1 MREEEEDMTLSDVVL
16 TRTSQRSY
24 LPDPISRRQQEEL
37 QKAIDS
43 CNQRSGLR
51 VQLVCGHP
59 EPFAGLRKSYGLL
72 KGVHSYLVLAGPAA
86 DPDLAEKCGYYGEEL
101 VLTAVAMGLGT
112 CWLGGTY
119 DRESCLRRLK
129 EGEELI
135 CVAAVGHTPEER
147 GGREKLIALAA
158 KRKSKSQSE
167 LARNMSGA
175 PSWFMSG
182 IASVQRAPSARNRQG
197 YRFLWQ
203 KDGTVQAQVTEHNEF
218 SMVDLGIAKYHFE
231 LGAHGGQ
238 WTWGDGGVFQKAAEE
253 KSCGAVVWR
262 ERDGARQYLL
272 ARHNGGHWS
281 FPKGH
286 VEADETEEET
296 ARREIQEETGLSAEI
311 DTGFRQVVTYYPK
324 PGVVKDVVFFTAV
337 PSGGQ
342 ERVQEEEIA
351 EIGWFTFEEACPLVT
366 FASDEEVLLA
376 AEKYLEGKRRA

>member
-1 MREEEEDMTLSDVVL
+1 MREEEEEMTLSDVVL

-147 GGREKLIALAA
+147 GGREKLIALA
-158 KRKSKSQSE
+158 
-167 LARNMSGA
+167 
-175 PSWFMSG
+175 
-182 IASVQRAPSARNRQG
+182 
-197 YRFLWQ
+197 
-203 KDGTVQAQVTEHNEF
+203 
-218 SMVDLGIAKYHFE
+218 
-231 LGAHGGQ
+231 
-238 WTWGDGGVFQKAAEE
+238 
-253 KSCGAVVWR
+253 
-262 ERDGARQYLL
+262 
-272 ARHNGGHWS
+272 
-281 FPKGH
+281 
-286 VEADETEEET
+286 
-296 ARREIQEETGLSAEI
+296 
-311 DTGFRQVVTYYPK
+311 
-324 PGVVKDVVFFTAV
+324 
-337 PSGGQ
+337 
-342 ERVQEEEIA
+342 
-351 EIGWFTFEEACPLVT
+351 EIG
-366 FASDEEVLLA
+366 
-376 AEKYLEGKRRA
+376 RAHV

>member
-1 MREEEEDMTLSDVVL
+1 MTLSDVVL
-16 TRTSQRSY
+16 TRTSLRKY
-24 LPDPISRRQQEEL
+24 LPDPISARQREEL
-37 QKAIDS
+37 QKAIDA

-51 VQLVCGHP
+51 IQLVCDRP
-59 EPFAGLRKSYGLL
+59 EPFASLRKSYGVL
-72 KGVHSYLVLAGPAA
+72 KGVRNYLVLTGPGS
-86 DPDLAEKCGYYGEEL
+86 DPNLEEKCGYYGEEL
-101 VLTAVAMGLGT
+101 VLTAAAMGLGT
-112 CWLGGTY
+112 CWVGGTY
-119 DRESCLRRLK
+119 DRESCLCHLE
-129 EGEELI
+129 EGERLV
-135 CVAAVGHTPEER
+135 CVVAVGHTPEER
-147 GGREKLIALAA
+147 GGREKLIALAS
-158 KRKSKSQSE
+158 KRKSKSQAE

-203 KDGTVQAQVTEHNEF
+203 KDGGVAAQVTEQNEF

-238 WTWGDGGVFQKAAEE
+238 WSWGDGGVFEKAEEE

-262 ERDGARQYLL
+262 EADGVRQYLL

-286 VEADETEEET
+286 VEAAEKEADT
-296 ARREIQEETGLSAEI
+296 ARREILEETGLTAEI

-324 PGVVKDVVFFTAV
+324 PGVVKDVVFFTAT

-342 ERVQEEEIA
+342 EHAQEEEIS
-351 EIGWFTFEEACPLVT
+351 EIGWFSFEEACPLVT

-376 AEKYLEGKRRA
+376 AEKYLHQKQGR

>member
-1 MREEEEDMTLSDVVL
+1 MTLSDVVL

-24 LPDPISRRQQEEL
+24 LPDPISPRQQEEL
-37 QKAIDS
+37 QKAIAS

-51 VQLVCGHP
+51 LQLVCGRP
-59 EPFAGLRKSYGLL
+59 EPFASLRKSYGLL
-72 KGVHSYLVLAGPAA
+72 KGVHSYIVLAGPAG

-101 VLTAVAMGLGT
+101 VLTAGAMGLGT
-112 CWLGGTY
+112 CWIGGTY
-119 DRESCLRRLK
+119 DKGSCLCHLE
-129 EGEELI
+129 EGEQLI
-135 CVAAVGHTPEER
+135 CVVAVGHTPEER
-147 GGREKLIALAA
+147 GGREKLIALAS
-158 KRKSKSQSE
+158 KRKSKSSSE
-167 LARNMSGA
+167 LTRGMSGA

-238 WTWGDGGVFQKAAEE
+238 WTWGDGGVFRKAEEE

-262 ERDGARQYLL
+262 EQDGVRQYLL

-286 VEADETEEET
+286 VEANEKEAET
-296 ARREIQEETGLSAEI
+296 ARREILEETGLAAEI

-324 PGVVKDVVFFTAV
+324 PGVVKDVIFFTAT
-337 PSGGQ
+337 PAGGREHAQ
-342 ERVQEEEIA
+342 DEEIA

-376 AEKYLEGKRRA
+376 AERYLSKTR